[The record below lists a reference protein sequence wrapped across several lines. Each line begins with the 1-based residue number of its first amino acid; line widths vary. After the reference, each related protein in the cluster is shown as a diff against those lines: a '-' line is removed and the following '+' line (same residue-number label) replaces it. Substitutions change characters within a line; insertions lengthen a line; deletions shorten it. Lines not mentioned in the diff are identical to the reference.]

1 MPPNGRCG
9 GTPWRV
15 LSNLFP
21 GVAIKQLRHNGVV
34 AVGEDIGLDDDLVAD
49 GALDRIAAAVD
60 LRPDRLDDG
69 TRRRRQDFFA
79 RLIQA

>member
-1 MPPNGRCG
+1 M
-9 GTPWRV
+9 
-15 LSNLFP
+15 LSNPFSYSSL
-21 GVAIKQLRHNGVV
+21 IKQLRDNRVV
-34 AVGEDIGLDDDLVAD
+34 AVGEDIGLNDDLVAD

-69 TRRRRQDFFA
+69 ARRRRQDFFA